1 MKTGKEIRG
10 TVRHDHFQLI
20 GVQKERIKKTEGRT
34 LSRKQSG
41 KFPQTEV

>member
-10 TVRHDHFQLI
+10 TVRHDHFQII

-34 LSRKQSG
+34 LSRKIS
-41 KFPQTEV
+41 PN